1 MNVLHRLQ
9 AQAPVSPV
17 VMWGS
22 VPVWLVTGYQE
33 AKALL
38 ADPRLSKDREN
49 GLNLLP
55 PNSSGELI
63 TELTAHMVYADP
75 PDHTR
80 LRKLVAE
87 AFTAEAV
94 EQFRPKI
101 EAISEELLDKID
113 THAPV
118 DLITAYAEP
127 LAVRAVS
134 DLLGIPVMY
143 RNQFLS
149 VLGPFL
155 NESHSEQKRAA
166 ADRLTIMLHVLIAE
180 KRRRPTDDLG
190 SALVAAS
197 DDGELFS
204 ERELLATLTLL
215 IIAGHDPTVNLIGN
229 GVLALLREPSQLATL
244 RADPTLMPVAVEEL
258 LRLGGPVNITTIR
271 FTTEAIRVRDVEI
284 GAGEFVMI
292 SLLAAN
298 RDARQF
304 TNPDQLDITRKP
316 HPHLGF
322 GHGIHHC
329 VGAALGR
336 MEARI
341 ALTRLLDRFKT
352 LKLVTTEPIEY
363 RDSTIIHGPASLQV
377 RCHPA

>member
-1 MNVLHRLQ
+1 
-9 AQAPVSPV
+9 
-17 VMWGS
+17 
-22 VPVWLVTGYQE
+22 
-33 AKALL
+33 
-38 ADPRLSKDREN
+38 
-49 GLNLLP
+49 

-336 MEARI
+336 MER
-341 ALTRLLDRFKT
+341 
-352 LKLVTTEPIEY
+352 
-363 RDSTIIHGPASLQV
+363 
-377 RCHPA
+377 